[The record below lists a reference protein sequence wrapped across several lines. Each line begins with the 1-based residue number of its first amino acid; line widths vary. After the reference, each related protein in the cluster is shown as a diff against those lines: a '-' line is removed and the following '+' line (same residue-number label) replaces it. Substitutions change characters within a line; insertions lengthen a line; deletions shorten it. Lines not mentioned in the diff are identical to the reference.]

1 MTIPTSS
8 LGGTGIQSPPEA
20 RPQDT
25 ASCPPNP
32 PILGGTGIQNSSNL
46 GETGIQSPPD
56 LGKTSIQS
64 PLELEGIGIQS
75 PPELGDLGGEKDLNE
90 VKSLAHLGKREW
102 GDGVIGNL
110 LHSVLTFAG
119 RAIQRS
125 SQTDEPAATAYCF
138 KKSIDG

>member
-75 PPELGDLGGEKDLNE
+75 PPELGDLGGEIEGNAHPDLPPQ
-90 VKSLAHLGKREW
+90 
-102 GDGVIGNL
+102 
-110 LHSVLTFAG
+110 
-119 RAIQRS
+119 AIQLNTAGDYTENLECRRS
-125 SQTDEPAATAYCF
+125 QIMRNKRRD
-138 KKSIDG
+138 